1 MCKILSLIIPVYNVE
16 AYIEECI
23 NSIILQLDN
32 RIEVIIVNDGTPDNS
47 MKIIEHCLEGLPKK
61 LQDCFIILNQENQ
74 GQSCARNTALDIA
87 KGEYIGFIDSDDFVD
102 KNYVIKLFNIIN
114 GSQPDIISIKGKR
127 FIDIANDQK
136 SNFEMQL
143 LDKVGLHELN
153 FNLKTKIFNRH
164 HWFIW
169 SYIIKKSLIKDN
181 AFIPKIYFEDAI
193 FVSSLIIRAKNIY
206 FYNEFLY
213 YYRIN
218 CNGSLLSISSANIQK
233 NMDSYN
239 FVINYFYNKI
249 KSNSLYSVSYIISLQ
264 SYLSYLRDKRNI
276 SYIIMEY
283 YKFKDFDKC
292 VDKKTIIN
300 KGNLLFYKLGVIFII
315 FLYATRK

>member
-16 AYIEECI
+16 AYIEKCI

-102 KNYVIKLFNIIN
+102 KNYIIKLFNIIN
-114 GSQPDIISIKGKR
+114 GFQPDIISIKGKS

-136 SNFEMQL
+136 SNSEMQL

-181 AFIPKIYFEDAI
+181 VFIPKIYFEDAI

-206 FYNEFLY
+206 FSNEFLY

-218 CNGSLLSISSANIQK
+218 CNGSLLSFSSANIQK
-233 NMDSYN
+233 NIDSYN